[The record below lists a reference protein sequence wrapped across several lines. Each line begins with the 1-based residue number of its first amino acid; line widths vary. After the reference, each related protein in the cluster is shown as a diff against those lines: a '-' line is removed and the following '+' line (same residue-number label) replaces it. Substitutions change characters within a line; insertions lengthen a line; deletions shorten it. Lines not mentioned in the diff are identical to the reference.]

1 MSQDIGNTPDL
12 CPGCFSVS
20 GGRVEILEPLTDTD
34 HGFHEFTISDGA
46 RNLWT
51 VGTYPGA

>member
-34 HGFHEFTISDGA
+34 HGFHQFTISDGA

>member
-1 MSQDIGNTPDL
+1 MKVLG
-12 CPGCFSVS
+12 
-20 GGRVEILEPLTDTD
+20 PLTDTGYGS
-34 HGFHEFTISDGA
+34 HQFTISDGD